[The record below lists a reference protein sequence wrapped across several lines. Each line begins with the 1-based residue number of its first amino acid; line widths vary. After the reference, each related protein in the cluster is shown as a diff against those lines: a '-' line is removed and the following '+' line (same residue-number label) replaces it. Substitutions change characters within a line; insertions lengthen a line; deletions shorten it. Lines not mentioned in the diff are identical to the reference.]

1 METASRE
8 LQKLRP
14 DETAS
19 CKQQTG
25 KNPSVQMDREEEEG
39 WSLMKWSSPAT
50 GLCKGP
56 KTV

>member
-25 KNPSVQMDREEEEG
+25 KNPSVQMDREEDEG
-39 WSLMKWSSPAT
+39 WSSM
-50 GLCKGP
+50 
-56 KTV
+56 